1 MNKMKVHTLS
11 LQSIRLLITKSKE
24 TNTQILNE
32 LRCLVNFQYIPI
44 NKFNSLIHQ
53 PYRLIVASSIEFSST
68 LNLLRIEISSFVFLN
83 MCLCFFSRKKRFYE
97 QQMRSSWNIAT
108 RGQINW
114 SPHILAGG
122 LTFEHLRGDIVGG
135 VAEVILSSSEGEGD
149 NKQTI
154 EWSKSIYIQKHP
166 FLRFVVLNLIFPQS

>member
-83 MCLCFFSRKKRFYE
+83 MCLCFFLEKRDS
-97 QQMRSSWNIAT
+97 MSNKW
-108 RGQINW
+108 
-114 SPHILAGG
+114 
-122 LTFEHLRGDIVGG
+122 G
-135 VAEVILSSSEGEGD
+135 VAEI
-149 NKQTI
+149 
-154 EWSKSIYIQKHP
+154 
-166 FLRFVVLNLIFPQS
+166 